1 MKETTNERTV
11 EAVARTLCEQAGYDP
26 DSLRPGDDPYMNN
39 TPVNDGVNAKGDTCH
54 FRWRAYYWQAQAALA
69 AARAAQCEYICKCGL
84 RVEPHR
90 CRDTKG
96 EF

>member
-1 MKETTNERTV
+1 MQNERPEAV
-11 EAVARTLCEQAGYDP
+11 EAVARALSRYEH
-26 DSLRPGDDPYMNN
+26 GDEGEWELY
-39 TPVNDGVNAKGDTCH
+39 TGD
-54 FRWRAYYWQAQAALA
+54 AQAALA